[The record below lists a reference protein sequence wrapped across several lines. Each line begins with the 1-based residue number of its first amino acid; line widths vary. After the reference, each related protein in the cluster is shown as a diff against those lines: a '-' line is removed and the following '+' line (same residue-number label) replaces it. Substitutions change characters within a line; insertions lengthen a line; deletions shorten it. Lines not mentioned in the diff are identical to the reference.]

1 MPLTCPCKRTSYLHH
16 HYASEWLRPL
26 LAIWAPEL
34 ALLAWCGLISVQL
47 QCLWTLEKP
56 FEKRPSSVIEM
67 TGTGERLSRPLW
79 DSWFKGG
86 SDGNGVLAKA
96 EALATARNAEKG

>member
-1 MPLTCPCKRTSYLHH
+1 MLS
-16 HYASEWLRPL
+16 SL
-26 LAIWAPEL
+26 L
-34 ALLAWCGLISVQL
+34 Q
-47 QCLWTLEKP
+47 
-56 FEKRPSSVIEM
+56 
-67 TGTGERLSRPLW
+67 SRPLW